1 MSHERNIK
9 LLNDRRIVYKRDP
22 VDDVPTHQTDKYM
35 FFEQGT
41 YECYTLFASKAKI
54 TTYKSLK
61 WHLLTLWYLN
71 PDLDQDEFMQIAE
84 IISIK
89 EQGFTSFTI
98 HIDLLRKMVYEVSM
112 LDLDEPP
119 KNKLRKVVFKY
130 GCGLTK
136 EQKLSIVGELI
147 GRSKRIHEDDIY
159 QCMLDLND
167 LGKKI
172 TITQLALYLECS
184 TRTIHRNMGE
194 QLKREKELLNQQFR
208 DDTIIG
214 VRSTADDSEL
224 YAFVEIPY
232 GKTATNVTVYGN
244 DASLA
249 VNVYESDI
257 NAGALTD
264 KTPGAGCVVGD
275 VCDIT
280 DVAYSA
286 TNYLAIKVTTVSYTN
301 DIVYGAVVT
310 IT

>member
-1 MSHERNIK
+1 MSHKRNLK
-9 LLNDRRIVYKRDP
+9 YLNDKSIVYRRDP
-22 VDDVPTHQTDKYM
+22 ITDVPTSETKQYM
-35 FFEQGT
+35 YYENGT

-84 IISIK
+84 IISVK

-112 LDLDEPP
+112 LGLDEPP

-147 GRSKRIHEDDIY
+147 GRTKRIHEDDIY

-194 QLKREKELLNQQFR
+194 QLKREKELLNQQ
-208 DDTIIG
+208 
-214 VRSTADDSEL
+214 L
-224 YAFVEIPY
+224 
-232 GKTATNVTVYGN
+232 
-244 DASLA
+244 
-249 VNVYESDI
+249 
-257 NAGALTD
+257 
-264 KTPGAGCVVGD
+264 
-275 VCDIT
+275 
-280 DVAYSA
+280 
-286 TNYLAIKVTTVSYTN
+286 
-301 DIVYGAVVT
+301 
-310 IT
+310 

>member
-22 VDDVPTHQTDKYM
+22 VDDVPSQQTDKYM

-61 WHLLTLWYLN
+61 WHLLTLWYLY

-98 HIDLLRKMVYEVSM
+98 PIDLLRKIVYEVSM

-119 KNKLRKVVFKY
+119 TNKLRKVAFKY

-194 QLKREKELLNQQFR
+194 QLKREKELLNQQ
-208 DDTIIG
+208 
-214 VRSTADDSEL
+214 L
-224 YAFVEIPY
+224 
-232 GKTATNVTVYGN
+232 
-244 DASLA
+244 
-249 VNVYESDI
+249 
-257 NAGALTD
+257 
-264 KTPGAGCVVGD
+264 
-275 VCDIT
+275 
-280 DVAYSA
+280 
-286 TNYLAIKVTTVSYTN
+286 
-301 DIVYGAVVT
+301 
-310 IT
+310 